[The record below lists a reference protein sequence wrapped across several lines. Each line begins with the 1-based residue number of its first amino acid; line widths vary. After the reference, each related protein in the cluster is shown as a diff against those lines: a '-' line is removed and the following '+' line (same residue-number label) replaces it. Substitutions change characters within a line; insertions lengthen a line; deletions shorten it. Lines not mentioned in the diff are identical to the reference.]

1 MTTPP
6 QFERTH
12 ILIGSEGIE
21 LLSDKHV
28 FVAGLGGV
36 GSYCAE
42 ALARAG
48 VGRLTLLDHD
58 VVVASNINRQL
69 PALLSTVGQSKAE
82 LMRARIHDIN
92 PACEVTLLL
101 DFLNSH
107 NVNELV
113 PADCDYVVDCID
125 SLACKA
131 ALVGESFKRSLK
143 VASSM
148 GAGNRLD
155 PARIRIA
162 DISQTE
168 MCPLARQMR
177 KRLRKHFNIR
187 KGILT
192 VFSDEPP
199 SAPLPPQPTST
210 GRPRA
215 VNGTISYMPPLFGC
229 MLAGAVIKDLLGK
242 NCAFPATPNP
252 SAPDNTHTAS
262 PPVSPAPASSRSAT

>member
-1 MTTPP
+1 MEIAP
-6 QFERTH
+6 QFTRTH
-12 ILIGSEGIE
+12 ILLGDEG
-21 LLSDKHV
+21 LQCLQSKHV

-58 VVVASNINRQL
+58 SVVASNINRQL

-82 LMRARIHDIN
+82 LMRARIADIN
-92 PACEVTLLL
+92 PNCQVTVLRI
-101 DFLNSH
+101 FLTTE

-113 PADCDYVVDCID
+113 PADCDYVMDCID
-125 SLACKA
+125 SLACKV
-131 ALVGESFKRSLK
+131 ALVAESHKRGLK

-155 PARIRIA
+155 PSRIKVA
-162 DISQTE
+162 DISKTE
-168 MCPLARQMR
+168 MCPLARKMR
-177 KRLRKHFNIR
+177 KRLQKQGIR

-192 VFSDEPP
+192 VFSDEHPRD
-199 SAPLPPQPTST
+199 PLPPQPVDGP

-215 VNGTISYMPPLFGC
+215 VNGTISYMPPLFGYT
-229 MLAGAVIKDLLGK
+229 LAGAVLKRLLEGK
-242 NCAFPATPNP
+242 
-252 SAPDNTHTAS
+252 
-262 PPVSPAPASSRSAT
+262 